1 MYFVRVVAILSSVA
15 AHVSTIDSAT
25 PFSQAVTRGWD
36 EFSCISVGAFLICGG
51 ILYSRTPGD
60 TGKFWRRKGKHM
72 VLPWLFCGCLTY
84 GYRALCGHAAT
95 WAGLACWLIGHGSW
109 LYYVTIHVFC
119 LALFK
124 FLWRSTPALI
134 ACVAATVLQL
144 TAKTL
149 GGGLPSPLDNDY
161 LNPLHWVGFFA
172 LGVLLRR
179 QGLRFSRGFLAL
191 CALVF
196 GVSAV
201 VVYRRWLYE
210 YFHILNCI
218 YSVSAFFLIFA
229 LGQRLA
235 RPPLEAAIRRL
246 GGDTYCIYLLHM
258 LVANPFLRRIPF
270 PDLKWALGPVL
281 CIALG
286 KWITGKLPFGD
297 KLRLLVGLR

>member
-1 MYFVRVVAILSSVA
+1 MWGPSSFA
-15 AHVSTIDSAT
+15 AASSIPAL
-25 PFSQAVTRGWD
+25 RGVHGS
-36 EFSCISVGAFLICGG
+36 FPGLIA
-51 ILYSRTPGD
+51 
-60 TGKFWRRKGKHM
+60 
-72 VLPWLFCGCLTY
+72 WLL
-84 GYRALCGHAAT
+84 
-95 WAGLACWLIGHGSW
+95 GHGSW
-109 LYYVTIHVFC
+109 LYYLTIHVLF

-124 FLWRSTPALI
+124 FLWRSTPALV

-144 TAKTL
+144 LAKTR

-179 QGLRFSRGFLAL
+179 QGLRFSRKFLV
-191 CALVF
+191 CCGLVF

-201 VVYRRWLYE
+201 VVYRRWIYN

-218 YSVSAFFLIFA
+218 YSVSAFFLLFA
-229 LGQRLA
+229 LGRRLA
-235 RPPLEAAIRRL
+235 HSPLEDAIRRI

-258 LVANPFLRRIPF
+258 LVAPPFLRRIPF
-270 PDLKWALGPVL
+270 PNLKWALGPVIAMVIL
-281 CIALG
+281 LLFIALG